1 MSWRDNA
8 LISFFNDDI
17 IEDLKNQ
24 GKEVDGRKSF
34 SWIHNEFKF
43 VPYPIFG
50 IKYCWVFTEKKIDF
64 NRNIYLVII
73 ACTHCVLRVNAAEV
87 MDEGRLRPLMIS
99 CHCFL
104 LMTSTRPPREVTRL
118 YNSYKS
124 KTCLA
129 MMGKRLI
136 GVPGKER
143 ERREIWVQKNR
154 GFEHQIN

>member
-1 MSWRDNA
+1 MTHEHSGT
-8 LISFFNDDI
+8 LI
-17 IEDLKNQ
+17 
-24 GKEVDGRKSF
+24 RKSLPVI
-34 SWIHNEFKF
+34 SLQK
-43 VPYPIFG
+43 
-50 IKYCWVFTEKKIDF
+50 T
-64 NRNIYLVII
+64 RNNVLALKIYLY
-73 ACTHCVLRVNAAEV
+73 CTHCVLRVNAAEV
-87 MDEGRLRPLMIS
+87 IDEGRLRPLMIS

-143 ERREIWVQKNR
+143 EREKYKYRKTENLNTRSIKSAADLAD
-154 GFEHQIN
+154 

>member
-1 MSWRDNA
+1 MNSSSSHIRYSESN
-8 LISFFNDDI
+8 IV
-17 IEDLKNQ
+17 E
-24 GKEVDGRKSF
+24 F
-34 SWIHNEFKF
+34 SPRE
-43 VPYPIFG
+43 
-50 IKYCWVFTEKKIDF
+50 KIDF
-64 NRNIYLVII
+64 NKNIHLAII

-87 MDEGRLRPLMIS
+87 IDEGRLRPLMIS

-143 ERREIWVQKNR
+143 ERREI
-154 GFEHQIN
+154 